1 MSSAENMRN
10 GLVSSM
16 CNFRTIPDKRSH
28 LLTLI
33 KASCYGLV
41 LGVSIK
47 HTVLWHYL

>member
-10 GLVSSM
+10 GFVSSM

-47 HTVLWHYL
+47 YTVLWHYL